1 MRYDLPMSNFTST
14 LAVCALLFSSALGGS
29 AQNVKKYIVTPEGAR
44 PSPNFSAGLHVGDTL
59 YVAGQTGVDS
69 KTQKLPE
76 SFEEEV
82 KQCLANIGEV
92 LHADKMDYS
101 DVVSVQVYLT
111 DLDLFQRMN
120 AVYTG
125 VFKEPRPTRTTVG
138 ISKLAAPGAHIEI
151 TVTARK

>member
-1 MRYDLPMSNFTST
+1 MC
-14 LAVCALLFSSALGGS
+14 VLLVSATISAS
-29 AQNVKKYIVTPEGAR
+29 AQDAKKHVVTPQGER
-44 PSPNFSAGLHVGDTL
+44 PSPNLSAGLHVGDTL
-59 YVAGQTGVDS
+59 YVSGQTGMDA
-69 KTQKLPE
+69 KAQKLPE

-101 DVVSVQVYLT
+101 DVVSVQIYLT
-111 DLDLFQRMN
+111 DMDLFQRMN

-151 TVTARK
+151 TVTARR

>member
-1 MRYDLPMSNFTST
+1 MD
-14 LAVCALLFSSALGGS
+14 AKA
-29 AQNVKKYIVTPEGAR
+29 
-44 PSPNFSAGLHVGDTL
+44 
-59 YVAGQTGVDS
+59 
-69 KTQKLPE
+69 QKLPE
-76 SFEEEV
+76 KFEEEV

-92 LHADKMDYS
+92 LDADRMDYS

-111 DLDLFQRMN
+111 DMDLFQRMN

-151 TVTARK
+151 TVTARR